1 MSTTSAQPKAAGDK
15 AGKRKAP
22 VRYYRFTNRLKEK
35 AASGLGVTSGEQGSI
50 AMEALEAAEAEF
62 DRMSEDYP
70 DWVQGHIK
78 RLNEHLGH
86 CVKSPDSRHNQFKSL
101 QEIAHDM
108 KGQGGTFGY
117 PLISHF
123 GESLYQF
130 TKPREVYSDDDVEI
144 VKAHIDAMNA
154 VIKGRVKGSGGE
166 IGKEL
171 LTSFNAA
178 IKKRTEG
185 ST

>member
-1 MSTTSAQPKAAGDK
+1 MSTTSAPPETEGAAT
-15 AGKRKAP
+15 GKRKAP

-35 AASGLGVTSGEQGSI
+35 AANGVNLSSGEQGSI
-50 AMEALEAAEAEF
+50 ALEALEAAEAEF
-62 DRMSEDYP
+62 DRMAEDYP

-78 RLNEHLGH
+78 RLNEHLAH
-86 CVKSPDSRHNQFKSL
+86 CLKAPESRHNQFKSL
-101 QEIAHDM
+101 LEIAHDM

-130 TKPREVYSDDDVEI
+130 TKPRETYTDDDVEI

-154 VIKGRVKGSGGE
+154 VIKGRVKGNGGQV
-166 IGKEL
+166 GKEL
-171 LTSFNAA
+171 LSSLNAA
-178 IKKRTEG
+178 IENRTME
-185 ST
+185 